1 MARNRW
7 DGNARPSVLLLL
19 LGHESKPLREAQW
32 GPLNEDGLRACCII
46 ALWLHLIAVLIA
58 SETQEL

>member
-1 MARNRW
+1 MGTHGLRCCCCYSGMRVSLCAR
-7 DGNARPSVLLLL
+7 
-19 LGHESKPLREAQW
+19 REAQW